1 MSIPKKYFI
10 AIVVLLTLVDF
21 GMEAQSQMNDFI
33 LEKELPKELKEISGI
48 VKDGNFL
55 WAISDSKNAPV
66 FKLDL
71 SGNILQKIHLSNIS
85 LQDVEAVTSDD
96 KYLYVG
102 DIGDNEGTRSERKI
116 IRILKSSLGYGTSVK
131 ANGELINFTFPD
143 EGKVKKKKSNDYDC
157 EALLSYKDSLYVFT
171 KRREDMK
178 TELYS
183 LPKAPGTYSAHSIAV
198 FKTKRLV
205 TDAALNAKGN
215 EIALVGYD
223 EGHTRP
229 FIWILSNFAGNN
241 FFSGSYKRFEL
252 TNEKKLDWQIE
263 GITYKD
269 ASNLFI
275 SCEKSKDV
283 TNTLYMISK
292 TELRKS
298 KKGKSH

>member
-1 MSIPKKYFI
+1 MNLLKKYFI
-10 AIVVLLTLVDF
+10 RILVLTTAHVF
-21 GMEAQSQMNDFI
+21 GTEAQSQMDNFI
-33 LEKELPKELKEISGI
+33 LKKELSKELKEISGI

-71 SGNILQKIHLSNIS
+71 SGNIVQQIHLSNIT
-85 LQDVEAVTSDD
+85 LEDVEAVTSDD

-116 IRILKSSLGYGTSVK
+116 IRILKSSLGNGTSVK
-131 ANGELINFTFPD
+131 AKGELINFTFPG
-143 EGKVKKKKSNDYDC
+143 EGTVKKKKSNDYDC
-157 EALLSYKDSLYVFT
+157 EALISYNDSLYVFT

-178 TELYS
+178 TGLYS
-183 LPKAPGTYSAHSIAV
+183 LPKIPGTYEAKSIAV
-198 FKTKRLV
+198 FKTKGLV

-229 FIWILSNFAGNN
+229 FIWIFGNFSGNN
-241 FFSGSYKRFEL
+241 FFSGSHKRYEL

-269 ASNLFI
+269 ATDLFI

-283 TNTLYMISK
+283 DNTLYVISK
-292 TELRKS
+292 AELRKS
-298 KKGKSH
+298 KKGKPR